1 MAAARARGAR
11 VRAELERRKARPVP
25 PGAVRLSLV
34 IPAFREEDRIA
45 ATVGRV
51 RDELGPLVGA
61 GDLEVVVV
69 DDGSGDDTAGQARAA
84 GADQVIVQPQNMGK
98 GASVRAGM
106 LAARGRTLAFTDADL
121 AYAPAQVARLLAEVE
136 DGWDVV
142 VGNRHHAETTTV
154 VEATMLRAIGHRVI
168 NAATR
173 AVLAGGYGDT
183 QCGLKAFRSD
193 VAQILFGRAQVD
205 GFAFDIEL
213 LAMVERFG
221 LSLTEVPVEVE
232 NSELS
237 TVKVA
242 RDSARLLADL
252 ARLRAR
258 AGRGAYDPA
267 PGELDVLL
275 PNSP

>member
-1 MAAARARGAR
+1 MAAARGRAAR
-11 VRAELERRKARPVP
+11 VRAELGRRRPRPAP

-34 IPAFREEDRIA
+34 IPAFGEEGRIA
-45 ATVGRV
+45 ATVGRI

-61 GDLEVVVV
+61 GELEIVIV
-69 DDGSGDDTAGQARAA
+69 DDGSADETAAEARAA
-84 GADQVIVQPQNMGK
+84 GADQVLVQPENRGK
-98 GASVRAGM
+98 GAAVRAGM

-154 VEATMLRAIGHRVI
+154 VEATMLRAMGHRVI

-193 VAQILFGRAQVD
+193 VGQLLFGRAQVD

-213 LAMVERFG
+213 LVMVERFG
-221 LSLTEVPVEVE
+221 LSLTEVPVQVE

-252 ARLRAR
+252 ARLRVR
-258 AGRGAYDPA
+258 VDRGTYDPVQ
-267 PGELDVLL
+267 GELDTLL
-275 PNSP
+275 PEQP